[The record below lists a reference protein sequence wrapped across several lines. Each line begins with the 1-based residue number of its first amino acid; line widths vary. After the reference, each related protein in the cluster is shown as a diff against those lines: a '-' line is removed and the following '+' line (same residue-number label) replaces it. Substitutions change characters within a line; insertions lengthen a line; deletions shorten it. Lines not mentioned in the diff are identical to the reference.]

1 MEVCSLSFG
10 ALWERWNTSRRRG
23 RLLRRENRHA
33 LIARAHRCRS
43 RREIQR
49 RAAFVGAAAGDHEPV
64 AAGDDV
70 PLAKR
75 RIVFDSDRGQT
86 NLILAVAG
94 ATRDQLVAVAKGVG
108 QFGIGLSALGRG
120 SVDAA
125 AVNDLGVT
133 GRAKTVARGRP
144 ALTVGCRYREIA
156 AVTSAHAKGLPTAGI
171 AGTRTRVAWRSDGAA
186 LVDKRQ
192 PDGRGLRSAA
202 AERAEQRGE
211 KIFGLRARSQ

>member
-33 LIARAHRCRS
+33 LIARAHRQRS

-49 RAAFVGAAAGDHEPV
+49 RAALVGAAAGDHEPV

-86 NLILAVAG
+86 DLILAVAG
-94 ATRDQLVAVAKGVG
+94 ASRDQLVAVAKRVG
-108 QFGIGLSALGRG
+108 KFGIGFSGLGRG
-120 SVDAA
+120 IVDAA
-125 AVNDLGVT
+125 AVNDFGVA
-133 GRAKTVARGRP
+133 GRAKTVAGGRP
-144 ALTVGCRYREIA
+144 ALTVRCRYREIA
-156 AVTSAHAKGLPTAGI
+156 PVAGAHAIGLPAAGI
-171 AGTRTRVAWRSDGAA
+171 AGTRARVALRSSDGAA
-186 LVDKRQ
+186 L
-192 PDGRGLRSAA
+192 
-202 AERAEQRGE
+202 
-211 KIFGLRARSQ
+211 